1 MKEFHLSSTQIH
13 IINQLL
19 DAHEPLSSQFL
30 ANGLGVSSKT
40 IRKRKTCRINRSRSH
55 LLYKFYKKE
64 LANITISKCRK
75 SI

>member
-40 IRKRKTCRINRSRSH
+40 IRKCIEEAQDLLKING
-55 LLYKFYKKE
+55 
-64 LANITISKCRK
+64 ANIEIKPGSGY
-75 SI
+75 